1 MPSAKKQIYNQMAKT
16 KTYYFCREC
25 GYQSASWLG
34 RCPEC
39 GKFGTFDEE
48 VVKVE
53 SGKRK
58 VENGTLLSVP
68 KRLDEVECGEVPRLS
83 TRCGEL
89 DRVLGGGLVA
99 GSLVLLGGEP
109 GIGKSTLLLQSAL
122 AMSGER
128 RAESGEWRVES
139 GERRAVSGERRLRLL
154 YVSGEESVEQI
165 KMRADRLL
173 ESGEWRVESGERRV
187 ESGERRVE
195 SGVRRVESGEWRVE
209 SGERRVESGEQLP
222 TANCQLP
229 TTHSQLYLVSETV
242 TQRVMEHVETVKP
255 DVLVVDS
262 IQTMTTEVLES
273 PAGSVGQIRQCTT
286 EFQHYAK
293 SSGVPVLLVGHIT
306 KDGTLAGPKVM
317 EHIVDAV
324 LQFEGDR
331 NYGYRTLRALKN
343 RFGSTA
349 EMGIFEMR
357 EGGLHEVTN
366 PSELLLGHRDASLSG
381 AAVSATLEGVR
392 PLMVEVQSLV
402 SSAVYGTPQRNA
414 NGFDLRRMNMLL
426 AVLEKRCG
434 FRLGVKDVFLNLA
447 GGLRVSDPAL
457 DLAVA
462 CSILSSNVD
471 MAISPRVCF
480 AAELGLNGEVR
491 PVSRVEQRIA
501 EADRLGFERIFV
513 SKYHRRE
520 LDARRYG
527 IEIVSVGVIED
538 AFRAL
543 FA

>member
-1 MPSAKKQIYNQMAKT
+1 MAKT
-16 KTYYFCREC
+16 KTYYFCRDC

-48 VVKVE
+48 VLKAE

-58 VENGTLLSVP
+58 SEGGNILSAP
-68 KRLDEVECGEVPRLS
+68 KRLQEVTYSQTPRLC
-83 TRCGEL
+83 THCGEL
-89 DRVLGGGLVA
+89 DRVLGGGIVP
-99 GSLVLLGGEP
+99 GSLLLLGGEP
-109 GIGKSTLLLQSAL
+109 GIGKSTLLLQMAL
-122 AMSGER
+122 AL
-128 RAESGEWRVES
+128 ANH
-139 GERRAVSGERRLRLL
+139 RLL
-154 YVSGEESVEQI
+154 YVSGEESEEQI
-165 KMRADRLL
+165 KMRADRLCSSEVGSRKAEVGSRKPDGSDL
-173 ESGEWRVESGERRV
+173 SPQTSD
-187 ESGERRVE
+187 
-195 SGVRRVESGEWRVE
+195 
-209 SGERRVESGEQLP
+209 
-222 TANCQLP
+222 
-229 TTHSQLYLVSETV
+229 LYVVSETV
-242 TQRVMEHVETVKP
+242 TQRIFEHIDAVHPE
-255 DVLVVDS
+255 LLIVDS
-262 IQTMTTEVLES
+262 IQTITTEDLDS
-273 PAGSVGQIRQCTT
+273 PAGSVSQIRQCTT

-293 SSGVPVLLVGHIT
+293 TTGVPVLLIGHIT

-331 NYGYRTLRALKN
+331 NYGYRVLRALKN

-349 EMGIFEMR
+349 EIGIFEMQ
-357 EGGLHEVTN
+357 EGGLREVEN
-366 PSELLLGHRDASLSG
+366 PSEFLMSHRDESLSG
-381 AAVSATLEGVR
+381 SAVSATLEGAR
-392 PLMVEVQSLV
+392 PMFVEVQSLV

-434 FRLGVKDVFLNLA
+434 FKLGVKDVFLNLA
-447 GGLRVSDPAL
+447 GGLRVSDPAM

-462 CSILSSNVD
+462 CAILSSNVD
-471 MAISPRVCF
+471 MAISPRDCF

-513 SKYHRRE
+513 SKYNGRE
-520 LDARRYG
+520 IDRRRYH
-527 IEIVSVGVIED
+527 IQIVAAGVIEEV
-538 AFRAL
+538 FRAL